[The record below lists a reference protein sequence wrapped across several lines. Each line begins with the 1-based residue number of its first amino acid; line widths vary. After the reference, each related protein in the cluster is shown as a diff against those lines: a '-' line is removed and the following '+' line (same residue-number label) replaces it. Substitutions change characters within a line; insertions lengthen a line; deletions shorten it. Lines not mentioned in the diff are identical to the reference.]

1 MRFFFRKKDETRK
14 SSKRPDHMISM
25 LTRDYR
31 KFISRDVAIKLWLPE
46 SVEQKME
53 EVATLFDCSVSDLI
67 RQILFVHL
75 YGRYD
80 FLGLVEREDPKK
92 QKASGETTPQEY
104 GVSYSFPNIAAALN
118 PPDDIKSIAGFKV
131 WVPDKMKWHLT
142 KLAEQHR
149 MSMSAYARE
158 VIMTHLLGNIS
169 IDRDVFNDV
178 PPLEAEEG

>member
-1 MRFFFRKKDETRK
+1 MRFFFRKKDEARK
-14 SSKRPDHMISM
+14 SSNRPEHMISM

-31 KFISRDVAIKLWLPE
+31 KFISRDVAIKIWLPE
-46 SVEQKME
+46 SVEKKME
-53 EVATLFDCSVSDLI
+53 EIATLFDCSVSDLI

-80 FLGLVEREDPKK
+80 FLGLVEREDPKRL
-92 QKASGETTPQEY
+92 KASGDTGQREY
-104 GVSYSFPNIAAALN
+104 GVRYSFPNIAAALN
-118 PPDDIKSIAGFKV
+118 RPDDIKSIAGFKV

-158 VIMTHLLGNIS
+158 VIMTHLLGNVPS
-169 IDRDVFNDV
+169 DRDVFSEV
-178 PPLEAEEG
+178 PPLEAEES